1 MSDTLDPI
9 LLNFIY
15 ACFGGF
21 LTLFFMWF
29 GCKVFSH
36 IVNFSIPDELAK
48 GNLAVGLMIYVL
60 LGIPFRSYVQP
71 LIVMTASK
79 TTAARPANPTATR
92 DDEYPSSQ
100 A

>member
-1 MSDTLDPI
+1 MSDTLDPL

-60 LGIPFRSYVQP
+60 LVGPTGVGKTY
-71 LIVMTASK
+71 IVKDGDVLHFLFNA
-79 TTAARPANPTATR
+79 
-92 DDEYPSSQ
+92 
-100 A
+100 